1 MVAINW
7 PRGFAYA
14 CTESVSRFNSLI
26 GKQLLMPKGKIETFH
41 EPMLCSELSTAIS
54 VDIGFSKS
62 QNGSVNTRTAQSTW
76 LFVVVFAAAVWHF
89 PTATFTPRFLPSPS
103 VDAPLFWQSAH
114 SNLPPPTS
122 DIGHQRFVARRRPLL
137 TSDSDQELPVQLRVG
152 LCRLVAP
159 PRARDCGLDAGARQT
174 SKDYLNFLTV
184 RRE

>member
-1 MVAINW
+1 MNW
-7 PRGFAYA
+7 PVEFVSA
-14 CTESVSRFNSLI
+14 CTESVSRFNLLI
-26 GKQLLMPKGKIETFH
+26 GKQLAMLKGKISISLG
-41 EPMLCSELSTAIS
+41 PMFCSELSTTIS
-54 VDIGFSKS
+54 VDIGLSKS
-62 QNGSVNTRTAQSTW
+62 QNGRVKTRAAQSTW

-89 PTATFTPRFLPSPS
+89 SAATFTPQFLPSPS

-159 PRARDCGLDAGARQT
+159 QRARDCGLDGGARQAC
-174 SKDYLNFLTV
+174 KDYLSFLTV